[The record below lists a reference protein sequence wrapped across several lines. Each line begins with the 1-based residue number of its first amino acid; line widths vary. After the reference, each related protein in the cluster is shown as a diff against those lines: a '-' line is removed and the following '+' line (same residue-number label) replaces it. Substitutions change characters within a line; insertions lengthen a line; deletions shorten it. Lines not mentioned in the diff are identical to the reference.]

1 MARNRGA
8 SAKGAHAEAAS
19 ANNAQADA
27 DDIQDA
33 FRLVFDSDDD
43 RDDQRQS
50 QRFHMIHDLE
60 AESTEQPGATG
71 TLNDLERCI
80 ERQRTSA
87 ALLRPKQNGD
97 AMLEILIG
105 KLLDLRDSIA
115 ATPSRS
121 VRARLYT
128 LLIEL
133 NTAGHRPDSPHEDS
147 ISKLND
153 TFRRV
158 VSGRASVD
166 ATDGN
171 RPAPHERVQHFN
183 VLLGLLLLNTCRPS
197 TPTQDERTLVRLH
210 ALRRATSMRR
220 ATAALTPPPA
230 SSRNDRDS
238 GTHPRP

>member
-1 MARNRGA
+1 M
-8 SAKGAHAEAAS
+8 
-19 ANNAQADA
+19 
-27 DDIQDA
+27 
-33 FRLVFDSDDD
+33 FFDSDDD

-50 QRFHMIHDLE
+50 QRFHMIHELE
-60 AESTEQPGATG
+60 TESTGQPWTTG
-71 TLNDLERCI
+71 TLNDVERCI
-80 ERQRTSA
+80 ERQRTAA

-97 AMLEILIG
+97 AMLEISIG

-133 NTAGHRPDSPHEDS
+133 ITAGRRPESPHEDS

-158 VSGRASVD
+158 VAGRASAD

-171 RPAPHERVQHFN
+171 RSAPHERVQHFN

-197 TPTQDERTLVRLH
+197 TPAQDERTLVRLH

-220 ATAALTPPPA
+220 PAAALTPPPA